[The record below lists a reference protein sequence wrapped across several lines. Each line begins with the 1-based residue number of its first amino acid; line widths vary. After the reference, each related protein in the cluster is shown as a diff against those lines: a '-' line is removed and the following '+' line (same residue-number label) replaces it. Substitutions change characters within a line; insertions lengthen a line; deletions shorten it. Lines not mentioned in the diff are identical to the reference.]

1 MVLKLYGFPMSTPTA
16 AVMTFLA
23 EKEIEY
29 ELVYVDL
36 SKGEHKSPAYLTK
49 NARTLNTFSQ
59 FNCILSSRNL
69 LLLGYLNISS
79 FFILLYN
86 LQPFGQ
92 IPVLEDGSVTLFESR
107 AITAYIA
114 RKYKS
119 GTDLS
124 RDDNMEASAMVGV
137 WSEVESK
144 QFNPAISAIIFEKLI
159 KPLYLHQTP
168 DQAIID
174 ENLKKLELVLDV
186 YETRLSNSKYLACES
201 FTLADLHH
209 LPYIYYFMK
218 TPWAD
223 MITSRVHVKAWWE
236 DISAR
241 PSFVKVAQRIESRT

>member
-49 NARTLNTFSQ
+49 N
-59 FNCILSSRNL
+59 
-69 LLLGYLNISS
+69 
-79 FFILLYN
+79 
-86 LQPFGQ
+86 PFGQ

-124 RDDNMEASAMVGV
+124 GDDNMEASAMVGV

-144 QFNPAISAIIFEKLI
+144 QFNPVISAITFEKLI
-159 KPLYLHQTP
+159 KPLFLHQTP

-218 TPWAD
+218 TPWAG